1 MMKNQIAGLMRQAQQ
16 VQENMK
22 KVQDSLADI
31 EVEGSSGGGLVSINM
46 TCKYDVKKIKIDPSL
61 LSEDKDMLEDLLA
74 AAFNDAVRKAEQLS
88 QEKVSAITAGFPMP
102 GGMKFPF

>member
-22 KVQDSLADI
+22 KVQDSLAEI
-31 EVEGSSGGGLVSINM
+31 EVEGSSGGGLVTICM
-46 TCKYDVKKIKIDPSL
+46 TCKYDVKKIKIDPIL

-102 GGMKFPF
+102 AGMKFPF